1 MNVFVVYAD
10 QLPFPGTPGS
20 AVDRTILH
28 VVDSAEKARELV
40 NRISLQKGYEYVDFD
55 VFELE

>member
-10 QLPFPGTPGS
+10 KLPFPGLPGS
-20 AVDRTILH
+20 AVDRNVLH
-28 VVDSAEKARELV
+28 VVDTVEKARELV
-40 NRISLQKGYEYVDFD
+40 VRLGRQAAYEYVDFD